1 MTDKYDSKN
10 KRLMT
15 FIDLYNFLRNHLD
28 ESIIGWLKINWKGKD
43 KQESLF
49 RLFAKLGLIKE
60 LDGYHICNGNY
71 NLGTI
76 EPLKDK
82 HNIFYDDKGNSIN
95 LKDKGDAADLVAMDE
110 KDDRRLLCFSS
121 KNINK
126 ENIGKLDIEKIY
138 FYAADKYKDYTI
150 IFGLVVRDKRTI
162 DQIKTDK
169 TSKRLKEIL
178 ETPTTIIL
186 DWNNLDQAY
195 RQFKTIYKNINIAD
209 LLQNDKPPI
218 ILKLHQIYSV
228 NRTYDLLQRNEKD
241 ILWGHICRSGK
252 SYIMAGLIIK
262 DAKNKH
268 NCNYIIFTTAP
279 NETIEQYIKVM
290 QCQQLDGVNVIYV
303 NGTNTAPQLMNK
315 NIIIVSKQFIQIL
328 DENNIEIKKVSSATK
343 VKKAAASKKVEILKW
358 LAALKIDIRFIDES
372 HNGGTTQIVK
382 NTLDVYGGKQTPTIH
397 ISATYL
403 KTAKDYCIN
412 KSNWILWDLE
422 DITLCKKYNAARLI
436 EKHGSYMKD
445 ALNQFNQNS
454 IVAEYSKYPEMWI
467 ITEELTPEAI
477 REARDYNNTHKD
489 NFEKGW
495 SLDACFLLNYNDK
508 GKYVNTFQNKSAN
521 LHLWYRIFGKK
532 EVYKTFTDDAPATYT
547 NDRVILKRI
556 QRICEVNGSRT
567 FNKGEP
573 LIIMAYLP
581 MGNCPI
587 ELIQSATKELL
598 ETENVIPEFSI
609 ICINSKITND
619 PKKVIMDG
627 ISIAK
632 RNNKKGILV
641 LSGRQCSLGITL
653 EQCDVVLLLNN
664 STSFDMNFQMM
675 FRSMTEA
682 PNKKYGFIVDL
693 NIHRCIT
700 STLLNFIS
708 LLNNKKSYGDIIK
721 YILREKILRINGD
734 HIITRETEYIGG
746 DLNNKYINDIAEMIN
761 MAIMTNTDTTLK
773 HYLDMLNYKRII
785 LSKDDGILFKNIFT
799 YSKVQMKQIMDMAD
813 MAESQADKNIKEGIE
828 KIKIDADNLTAAE
841 TEATELAAAE
851 EDKKNLI
858 DLLKHIIPL
867 ICILTIHDDNSNSF
881 ESMSKYILLNLDL
894 LQIFRQQMATWWGN
908 ETDKD
913 ILNTFTKLFIKY
925 LENDND
931 VFQIIANIKNVFKQN
946 IKNARELSKLI
957 DKYLVPHEIEKR
969 QNAEVSTPY
978 TLRQEML
985 DTITKYG
992 DPDFWKTPKR
1002 VFEPCAGKGGFLL
1015 DIIDRF
1021 MNGLVDE
1028 EKDEEARYKKIV
1040 EECLYWSELNPVNV
1054 FICKL
1059 LIDPYGKYEIN
1070 YNEGNTLELDITKE
1084 KKNGDTRIWKGVNGF
1099 DLVVG
1104 NPPYQKYDGA
1114 SNGTLWDKFVIWSI
1128 NITNNLGYICMIHPS
1143 GWRNINGKFKK
1154 LQKEMVN
1161 QNLIY
1166 LEIHNE
1172 SDGIK
1177 TFKAETRYDWYIM
1190 QKIDIYHFTKV
1201 KFEDNKIMDIN
1212 IRELEFIPN
1221 GQFDLVQKL
1230 LAKTNEKK
1238 CEILYNRS
1246 SYGCDKIWVSKKQD
1260 QEYKYPCVYII
1271 NSKSELKLF
1280 YSNKNNGNGMNK
1292 IKLMWSN
1299 GRIKSI
1305 GSVIDQEGK
1314 YGLTNYSYGIVDTLE
1329 NLNNIKKV
1337 FDSVGFR
1344 KLMEY
1349 CAVGQLSINY
1359 KIIAL
1364 FKKDFWKEFIN
1375 EY

>member
-1 MTDKYDSKN
+1 M
-10 KRLMT
+10 
-15 FIDLYNFLRNHLD
+15 
-28 ESIIGWLKINWKGKD
+28 ESI
-43 KQESLF
+43 
-49 RLFAKLGLIKE
+49 
-60 LDGYHICNGNY
+60 Y
-71 NLGTI
+71 NQI
-76 EPLKDK
+76 
-82 HNIFYDDKGNSIN
+82 
-95 LKDKGDAADLVAMDE
+95 
-110 KDDRRLLCFSS
+110 
-121 KNINK
+121 
-126 ENIGKLDIEKIY
+126 
-138 FYAADKYKDYTI
+138 I
-150 IFGLVVRDKRTI
+150 IFHK
-162 DQIKTDK
+162 
-169 TSKRLKEIL
+169 
-178 ETPTTIIL
+178 
-186 DWNNLDQAY
+186 
-195 RQFKTIYKNINIAD
+195 
-209 LLQNDKPPI
+209 
-218 ILKLHQIYSV
+218 H
-228 NRTYDLLQRNEKD
+228 KD
-241 ILWGHICRSGK
+241 I
-252 SYIMAGLIIK
+252 
-262 DAKNKH
+262 
-268 NCNYIIFTTAP
+268 
-279 NETIEQYIKVM
+279 NE
-290 QCQQLDGVNVIYV
+290 
-303 NGTNTAPQLMNK
+303 
-315 NIIIVSKQFIQIL
+315 
-328 DENNIEIKKVSSATK
+328 
-343 VKKAAASKKVEILKW
+343 LK
-358 LAALKIDIRFIDES
+358 
-372 HNGGTTQIVK
+372 
-382 NTLDVYGGKQTPTIH
+382 
-397 ISATYL
+397 
-403 KTAKDYCIN
+403 
-412 KSNWILWDLE
+412 
-422 DITLCKKYNAARLI
+422 
-436 EKHGSYMKD
+436 
-445 ALNQFNQNS
+445 
-454 IVAEYSKYPEMWI
+454 
-467 ITEELTPEAI
+467 
-477 REARDYNNTHKD
+477 
-489 NFEKGW
+489 
-495 SLDACFLLNYNDK
+495 
-508 GKYVNTFQNKSAN
+508 
-521 LHLWYRIFGKK
+521 
-532 EVYKTFTDDAPATYT
+532 
-547 NDRVILKRI
+547 
-556 QRICEVNGSRT
+556 
-567 FNKGEP
+567 
-573 LIIMAYLP
+573 
-581 MGNCPI
+581 
-587 ELIQSATKELL
+587 
-598 ETENVIPEFSI
+598 
-609 ICINSKITND
+609 
-619 PKKVIMDG
+619 
-627 ISIAK
+627 
-632 RNNKKGILV
+632 
-641 LSGRQCSLGITL
+641 
-653 EQCDVVLLLNN
+653 
-664 STSFDMNFQMM
+664 
-675 FRSMTEA
+675 
-682 PNKKYGFIVDL
+682 
-693 NIHRCIT
+693 
-700 STLLNFIS
+700 
-708 LLNNKKSYGDIIK
+708 
-721 YILREKILRINGD
+721 
-734 HIITRETEYIGG
+734 
-746 DLNNKYINDIAEMIN
+746 
-761 MAIMTNTDTTLK
+761 
-773 HYLDMLNYKRII
+773 
-785 LSKDDGILFKNIFT
+785 
-799 YSKVQMKQIMDMAD
+799 
-813 MAESQADKNIKEGIE
+813 
-828 KIKIDADNLTAAE
+828 
-841 TEATELAAAE
+841 
-851 EDKKNLI
+851 
-858 DLLKHIIPL
+858 
-867 ICILTIHDDNSNSF
+867 
-881 ESMSKYILLNLDL
+881 
-894 LQIFRQQMATWWGN
+894 
-908 ETDKD
+908 
-913 ILNTFTKLFIKY
+913 
-925 LENDND
+925 
-931 VFQIIANIKNVFKQN
+931 
-946 IKNARELSKLI
+946 ELSKLI